1 MKELSMMLKD
11 KMKQYIQDNVNGD
24 KLTIFEEEK
33 AYIEKSLLV
42 DNLNGFVEGDAN
54 ARFEDAYLERCDKET
69 ENMLA
74 QETSSFLKQPLS
86 YLMIHKNEFVYLE
99 SIWFELIS
107 VEAVSIEA
115 DDVFGTYDVMLGLKL
130 QKKYDKSIKEY
141 LNKNLQSDEAK
152 FDLLFSADDGLWN
165 LNFALNY
172 VEGFNE
178 KMSIG
183 EAFQLIYRFLFIL
196 GESVEK

>member
-1 MKELSMMLKD
+1 LLKD
-11 KMKQYIQDNVNGD
+11 KLKKYIEDNPHGG
-24 KLTIFEEEK
+24 KLAIFAEERD
-33 AYIEKSLLV
+33 YIEKNLLV
-42 DNLNGFVEGDAN
+42 DNLNGFEEKDSN

-74 QETSSFLKQPLS
+74 QESSVFLNQPID
-86 YLMIHKNEFVYLE
+86 YLKKHKNEFVYIE

-130 QKKYDKSIKEY
+130 QKKHDKTIKEY
-141 LNKNLQSDEAK
+141 LNNHLQSDEAK
-152 FDLLFSADDGLWN
+152 FDLLFSGEDGLWN

-172 VEGFNE
+172 IEGFNE
-178 KMSIG
+178 EMTIG

-196 GESVEK
+196 GETVEEKK